1 MIWVKVVD
9 PMDVELRCIH
19 TSTTVRGRMREEVA
33 LALQKDDELVVPFA
47 TGCWVIRKRHL
58 VVTQVDGGALLTL
71 LVEPRDP

>member
-1 MIWVKVVD
+1 
-9 PMDVELRCIH
+9 
-19 TSTTVRGRMREEVA
+19 MREEVA